1 MSSEPEQLETL
12 DGPDRWTL
20 IRDLAVFQVK
30 LLFDGFRDLL
40 LLPISLIAGFVSLI
54 KGGRQPSS
62 EFYDLLK
69 LGRRSEHWI
78 NLFGAA
84 THLHG
89 PATEEDRFPVEDVDE
104 MVSRVESYVVDEFHR
119 GGVTAQAK
127 ERLDKAL
134 DLVHKKTR
142 RQQKMEDDA

>member
-54 KGGRQPSS
+54 KGGRTPSS

-84 THLHG
+84 SHLHCT
-89 PATEEDRFPVEDVDE
+89 ATEEYRFPVVDVD
-104 MVSRVESYVVDEFHR
+104 
-119 GGVTAQAK
+119 
-127 ERLDKAL
+127 
-134 DLVHKKTR
+134 
-142 RQQKMEDDA
+142 

>member
-1 MSSEPEQLETL
+1 MSNESEELENP

-20 IRDLAVFQVK
+20 IRDVAVFQVK

-40 LLPISLIAGFVSLI
+40 LLPISLIAGFASLI
-54 KGGRQPSS
+54 KGGRNPSS
-62 EFYDLLK
+62 DFYDLLRV
-69 LGRRSEHWI
+69 GRRSEHWI

-84 THLHG
+84 SRLHG
-89 PATEEDRFPVEDVDE
+89 PPSDEDRFPVEDVDE
-104 MVSRVESYVVDEFHR
+104 MVSRVESYVVDEYRR

-134 DLVHKKTR
+134 DLVHKKAQR
-142 RQQKMEDDA
+142 RKSRKEEV